1 MIIALAQKE
10 RCRLH
15 EAWLQ
20 LMRTRFQIQDSD
32 NRQVVDLTKGREVVE
47 HTGED

>member
-10 RCRLH
+10 RCRL

-20 LMRTRFQIQDSD
+20 LMRIRFQIQEGKS
-32 NRQVVDLTKGREVVE
+32 KGREVVDL
-47 HTGED
+47 TGED